1 MKSKKNPSKVIDIKK
16 ALAEKSAKEFSNE
29 IKTGNLYKELKPTKP
44 EKKNWPN
51 ELRRINV

>member
-44 EKKNWPN
+44 EKKN
-51 ELRRINV
+51 